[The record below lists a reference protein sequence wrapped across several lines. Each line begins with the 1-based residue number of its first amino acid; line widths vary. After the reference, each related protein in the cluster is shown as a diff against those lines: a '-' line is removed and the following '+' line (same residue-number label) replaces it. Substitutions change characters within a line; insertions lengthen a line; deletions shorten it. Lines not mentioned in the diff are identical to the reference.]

1 MTDPIRLASEA
12 RAILEKLHKRDDVVV
27 RFKTDTSGYAEDAL
41 DDLDREAPGHFRAE
55 KLALTLNLDTLVS
68 GKKPLP
74 SSLAAIEDWR
84 KYPVLAGLAAHES
97 AHARFSLWDSEENPL
112 PDRLPNPKFDPADLD
127 GESGPEFFRVSE
139 TGKLYD
145 LARLL
150 EEPRV
155 ERLGTTHF
163 TKTWRRAMQMSA
175 AHLILQ
181 GMDEDDA
188 QGEEDPLDAAVKM
201 AVLIGGRLSAGTL
214 GNSYESR
221 KHVRKIL
228 DSAQKIIE
236 TALPDAEDPFHSV
249 MGIINKAVFS
259 NEHESGE
266 FMLECARQILE
277 IVHEDESDDP
287 DGDGK
292 GEGDEEGEE
301 GEGSGG
307 EGSGSGEGDEA
318 MREMAKAMQDAV
330 DGAIDEMQEQ
340 IKVEEEHDTS
350 KPPEDG
356 GYGSVLYQNPQAP
369 QIDRYEQ
376 PNTEDRSLYRRAL
389 AWMEAQIQPTVTE
402 SEVSQWLPTGGARLD
417 VRGFIR
423 DNMAERRASQR
434 ADWSR
439 VSETVKPAPPV
450 KVAIMLDGSG
460 SMHSLARPSASIA
473 WAASNAAADLPE
485 SRTISVV
492 YGDAAAVTQPP
503 GHQPARAVAVS
514 RTDGGTED
522 FASAAQMVEDG
533 LWLDEAIEE
542 GEPSNV
548 LIIIISDLMY
558 GGTAASGESQQNAF
572 QRIAKD
578 WRDRGLRVVVVGAS
592 CQPGSRVHR
601 HVGNLDELGVELVT
615 PKELFR

>member
-12 RAILEKLHKRDDVVV
+12 RAILENLHKRDDVVV
-27 RFKTDTSGYAEDAL
+27 RFKTDASGYAEDAL
-41 DDLDREAPGHFRAE
+41 DDLDRIAPGHFRAE
-55 KLALTLNLDTLVS
+55 KRDLTLNLDTLVS
-68 GKKPLP
+68 SKKPLP

-84 KYPVLAGLAAHES
+84 KYPVLAGVAAHES

-112 PDRLPNPKFDPADLD
+112 PDRIPNPKFDPADLD
-127 GESGPEFFRVSE
+127 GESGPEFFPVSE

-145 LARLL
+145 LAKIL

-188 QGEEDPLDAAVKM
+188 QGDEDPLDSAVKM

-287 DGDGK
+287 DGDG
-292 GEGDEEGEE
+292 EGEGEE
-301 GEGSGG
+301 GEGS
-307 EGSGSGEGDEA
+307 GSGSGEGDEA
-318 MREMAKAMQDAV
+318 MREMAQAMQDAV

-350 KPPEDG
+350 KPPEG
-356 GYGSVLYQNPQAP
+356 GGHGSVLYQNPLAP
-369 QIDRYEQ
+369 QIDHHEQ
-376 PNTEDRSLYRRAL
+376 PNAEDRSLYRRAL
-389 AWMEAQIQPTVTE
+389 AWMEAQIQPTITE

-423 DNMAERRASQR
+423 DNMADRHASQR

-460 SMHSLARPSASIA
+460 SMRSMARPSASIA

-503 GHQPARAVAVS
+503 GHQPARSVAVS

-558 GGTAASGESQQNAF
+558 GGTTASGESQKNAF
-572 QRIAKD
+572 RRIAKD
-578 WRDRGLRVVVVGAS
+578 WKDRGLRVVVVGAS
-592 CQPGSRVHR
+592 VRDGSVNPY
-601 HVGNLDELGVELVT
+601 VGNLDELGVELVT